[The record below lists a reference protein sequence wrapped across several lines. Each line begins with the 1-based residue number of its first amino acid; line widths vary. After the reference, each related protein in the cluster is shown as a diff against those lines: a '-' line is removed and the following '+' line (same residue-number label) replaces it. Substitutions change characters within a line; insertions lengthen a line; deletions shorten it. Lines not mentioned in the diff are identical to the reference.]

1 MFQHKKMAN
10 CFFSLLPLLFLR
22 LIPVTITAVL
32 PLPAVIPSTT
42 IPSTAIAIA
51 AYYYCIWLSRWL
63 SGKESTC
70 HAGDAGAVP
79 GLGRSPGEGNGNPL
93 QYSCLGNPMDRGG
106 WWATVQ
112 EVTKSR
118 TGLSTRTHMH
128 TQASYYG
135 GVSCC
140 RAQVLEHGLQ

>member
-1 MFQHKKMAN
+1 MTCADSELSLLKLFYLIVHYCAGSSLL
-10 CFFSLLPLLFLR
+10 CSGFFSSCSGWGLFLVAAHR
-22 LIPVTITAVL
+22 LLGVSGDAKVKNP
-32 PLPAVIPSTT
+32 PAN
-42 IPSTAIAIA
+42 
-51 AYYYCIWLSRWL
+51 
-63 SGKESTC
+63 
-70 HAGDAGAVP
+70 AGDTGVL
-79 GLGRSPGEGNGNPL
+79 GWILSSGRSPGGGNGNPL